1 MDPMRNRKLLWLLLL
16 ITAFLTIAVVAV
28 PVWIIHPFKSQSQ
41 SGLQWSYALRWVSR
55 GFTLAGVIL
64 SIFLCAYLWRGS
76 KRWWQRAALV
86 LLILPQ
92 CVSFWFARQNH
103 FEWMFHPLPDAS
115 YIHAGQVDFI
125 AETDMVLGVRIN
137 GEAAAYPV
145 RFLAYHHLVQDV
157 VGGVPIVATY

>member
-1 MDPMRNRKLLWLLLL
+1 MLNRKLLWLLLL
-16 ITAFLTIAVVAV
+16 ITGCLTITVVAI
-28 PVWIIHPFKSQSQ
+28 PTWIIYPFKPQTQ
-41 SGLQWSYALRWVSR
+41 SGLQWSYLLRSVSR
-55 GFTLAGVIL
+55 GFTLIGFIL
-64 SIFLCAYLWRGS
+64 SIFLAIYLWRGT
-76 KRWWQRAALV
+76 KRWWRRAVLI
-86 LLILPQ
+86 LLILPP

-115 YIHAGQVDFI
+115 YVRAGRVDFI
-125 AETDMVLGVRIN
+125 ADTDMVLGVRIH